1 MTDPERE
8 TSAGEKYCIRTDIA
22 TVKKE

>member
-1 MTDPERE
+1 MNDLERE
-8 TSAGEKYCIRTDIA
+8 TSAGEKYCIRTDIV